1 VPCNIGFGSCVTS
14 AVCGGSSSTT
24 MALRMRIRGDGR
36 WRSSAMAPPTEM
48 ASAVFSL
55 PVRSIITAGEE
66 CRTKMVNSKR
76 STYAAISPPSAL
88 LSVSA
93 VFR

>member
-1 VPCNIGFGSCVTS
+1 VPCNIGFRSCVTS

-55 PVRSIITAGEE
+55 PVRSLPAKHVGLKWLTASEVITLDE
-66 CRTKMVNSKR
+66 R
-76 STYAAISPPSAL
+76 P
-88 LSVSA
+88 
-93 VFR
+93 FRLRLN